1 MTILRV
7 PLFLSVLILAAA
19 CSTPARGPASTS
31 GSGDAADGPDRI
43 RLVTG
48 ETVEGRIVEDGSR
61 QVLLERETVVSAY
74 PRSAIFSIDYAKSR
88 WQERRAPL
96 QSTAPSPDPARP
108 ATTWLPRTD
117 PGEPIRETEVLFH
130 DTHPFSECVG
140 PALAK
145 AHQDLPDLRLFAE
158 PGGRLVLHDP
168 KQWGYHAHLPG
179 GVLRIPTGKPGLSVD
194 LPREEAALPDWISFV
209 SPAQEIR
216 AGDGEGRGSY
226 AIPDALTAAV
236 KPLSAADP
244 LLAVQPF
251 AGGKPAATPN
261 GTLWAFTLPRNSRQF
276 IVYLLDP
283 SRRHGEILKAA
294 YAGYGDTILAAD
306 LLIDVLG
313 ADGLTLGRVLVV
325 PYPDNVSADGPAREP
340 LTVYAGPVQDP
351 TAITTLALPP
361 RETLQL
367 PAKAASLRAE
377 VLVSHYDVSASIPQ
391 AIVLAHGLGRPT
403 GDVALVARALTPKDP
418 DEIVRLDVS
427 SLPEERFPTVAWLY
441 QRRTFVWKTT
451 GGYLPPVAAA
461 EVPPR
466 REVPLAKVRRSE
478 GIPHVIPLLF
488 TGTRPPAAVSPVL
501 GPAAQVA
508 GGMASGLLHDAFVH
522 GGPSL
527 TQNIAPATPAS
538 QSGAVSNVTYVY
550 ISSPP
555 HTPESALVPFVNRTG
570 AHAAVYRPHDH
581 AWDSGGFSKSEPAT
595 GAVSDPDSGVQYNP
609 QTGMMSAPS
618 RIGTETGSSVV
629 PVRQTR
635 R

>member
-7 PLFLSVLILAAA
+7 PLFLSVLILTAA
-19 CSTPARGPASTS
+19 CSAPARGPASPA
-31 GSGDAADGPDRI
+31 GSGDAAEAPDRI
-43 RLVTG
+43 RLMTG

-74 PRSAIFSIDYAKSR
+74 PRSAIFSIDYAKGR

-96 QSTAPSPDPARP
+96 QTTAPAADPARP
-108 ATTWLPRTD
+108 STTWLPRTD

-130 DTHPFSECVG
+130 DTHPFAECAG

-179 GVLRIPTGKPGLSVD
+179 GVLRIPAGKPGLSVD

-226 AIPDALTAAV
+226 AIPDVLTAAV
-236 KPLSAADP
+236 KPLTAADP

-276 IVYLLDP
+276 IVYMLDP
-283 SRRHGEILKAA
+283 ARRHGEILKGA

-306 LLIDVLG
+306 ILIDVLG

-340 LTVYAGPVQDP
+340 LTIYAGPAQDP
-351 TAITTLALPP
+351 TAVTTLALPP
-361 RETLQL
+361 REALQL

-418 DEIVRLDVS
+418 DEVVKLDVS

-451 GGYLPPVAAA
+451 GGYLAPVPAA

-466 REVPLAKVRRSE
+466 RVVPLAKVRRSE

-488 TGTRPPAAVSPVL
+488 TGARPPAAVSPVL
-501 GPAAQVA
+501 SPAAQVA
-508 GGMASGLLHDAFVH
+508 GGMASGLLHDALIH
-522 GGPSL
+522 GGPNL
-527 TQNIAPATPAS
+527 TQNIAPAAPAG
-538 QSGAVSNVTYVY
+538 QAGAVSNVTYVY
-550 ISSPP
+550 ITSPP
-555 HTPESALVPFVNRTG
+555 HTPSSDVQQVYSVNGPNVVPHVLHHGPVDNGLLPET
-570 AHAAVYRPHDH
+570 D
-581 AWDSGGFSKSEPAT
+581 GG
-595 GAVSDPDSGVQYNP
+595 VHYNP
-609 QTGMMSAPS
+609 QTGMTSGAPVPG
-618 RIGTETGSSVV
+618 RIGGDTGSSVV